1 MLAEEL
7 THAEIIASTA
17 FPHRETCRQW
27 LASIGLRHPKLC
39 VPFAALALR
48 CGGPAQS
55 SRQRVGSLQSLDDDE
70 EKKLKKLGNPDPWI

>member
-17 FPHRETCRQW
+17 FPHHETCRQW
-27 LASIGLRHPKLC
+27 LASIGRFCRLGLRHPKLC

-48 CGGPAQS
+48 CGGPADK
-55 SRQRVGSLQSLDDDE
+55 GSGVYKGLDDDE
-70 EKKLKKLGNPDPWI
+70 ELGLRAVYW